1 MCRGP
6 FWGSIRAAAQP
17 MFHTNHLITY
27 ADTINQA
34 VNELMLP
41 LERAA
46 ESRSEVDMLKQL
58 GRLTM
63 QVIGNAAFG

>member
-1 MCRGP
+1 
-6 FWGSIRAAAQP
+6 